1 MKKIEYINA
10 GAGSGKTY
18 RLTHQLA
25 EMISSGKVKP
35 SEVIVTTFT
44 KAAAAEIKS
53 RARKVLL
60 EKGMISEAAQLD
72 SAAIG
77 TIHSVSQMFLN
88 KYWYAINATPEQEV
102 LSDVEKRIYR
112 NRSVSQLI
120 DNADLQL
127 QRKAIDAFYKEFQP
141 QKYSDNI
148 STNNP
153 DFWVDDLEAIV
164 NKCTYYE
171 LNIAAIDSSAEKS
184 KALVRKIF
192 CKEGFL
198 PDEDFYKGMRIAYI
212 QKAKE
217 TYYSHR
223 TDTNRKAYHKARKLT
238 DIQSYSNYVKL
249 YNAYLK
255 SGDDDASK
263 SRVEVLLQSDYYG
276 NIICSCI
283 DAVFDLAK
291 IWMAQY
297 EQFKRDH
304 GVIDYDDMEKGF
316 LALLKNKDVAADI
329 ARNYKLVMVDEF
341 QDCNP
346 MQLKIFNLLSE
357 ILSVNEGL
365 EQNSVWVGDP
375 KQAIYGFRGSNTKL
389 INRIASKFPPLPK
402 TKEEPRNT
410 DENGLK
416 SDTLD
421 CSFRS
426 RESLVDI
433 LNSAFCQ
440 DGLFPE
446 MTIMSA
452 DRKERDEFKHC
463 CEQWFFEDKGGN
475 SGAKEYQDNL
485 ARQIKDIVENQKYI
499 IEPKDE
505 KELRPAQYK
514 DIAILC
520 RKNSNINGIVA
531 ALRAEKIPVYAPEK
545 KILDRAEV
553 QLILSL
559 IQLSQN
565 RDNAHEIASILH
577 LWNDWPT
584 EKILA
589 SRLQNRAKDE
599 EKWMAKGC
607 DELKPIDCVLSHVKN
622 LGLTD
627 KITTLII
634 ELSLYDKVR
643 KWGEGE
649 VRIQN
654 LKSLVETTR
663 GFEAYC
669 SRFGIAP
676 VVEEYITYLN
686 SLSEFETA
694 KDGVSDA
701 VKVYTYH
708 GSKGLEWPVVFLD
721 SLYKS
726 DYDASKFLT
735 RDYFGV
741 REIQKEDC
749 TEEIIPEFELQY
761 IPSPISTSIDVLE
774 ESYIKESPLYESTK
788 ERIYDEMK
796 RLLYVGATRAR
807 DYLITLNFANK
818 DQMRWLQDINM
829 EPSAFN
835 GVTKVFPAIT
845 PKSVKEPPVPGDKAR
860 QKTRDEYPEK
870 LRLYKEYLK
879 VIEDEKEYQ
888 KMRSMPMEYGL
899 RDIEDIKDLD
909 LPERYISPSKLT
921 STDGDNKAE
930 PVIMTVRE
938 KVIDINNIIT
948 DKDGNEH
955 RILSDKIGTCIHNIY
970 AAFDANANDSD
981 AQKESAE
988 RIISNYGLE
997 KYISSPNDLI
1007 ESLRDLYDWL
1017 TKRYGKATEI
1027 KHEYPFNFPVGNGQI
1042 MKGEIDLIWQTEAGD
1057 VVVDFKTHI
1066 GDPEE
1071 LNDPQSPHYLG
1082 HKYIP
1087 QLTAYKQRLE
1097 QAGRTVIARV
1107 LYYNILGK
1115 AIIINS

>member
-44 KAAAAEIKS
+44 KAAAAEIKT

-77 TIHSVSQMFLN
+77 TTHSVSQMFLN
-88 KYWYAINATPEQEV
+88 KYWYAIDATPDQEV

-112 NRSVSQLI
+112 NHSVSQLI

-141 QKYSDNI
+141 QKSSAGI
-148 STNNP
+148 SVNNP
-153 DFWVDDLEAIV
+153 DFWVDELESIV

-171 LNIAAIDSSAEKS
+171 LNEEAIDNSAKQS
-184 KALVRKIF
+184 KELVKKIF
-192 CKEGFL
+192 RKDGVM
-198 PDEDFYKGMRIAYI
+198 PDEDFYKKIRHDYI
-212 QKAKE
+212 QKTKE
-217 TYYSHR
+217 TFYSNQNI
-223 TDTNRKAYHKARKLT
+223 TNRKAYHTARKLT

-255 SGDDDASK
+255 KSDDDASK
-263 SRVEVLLQSDYYG
+263 SHVAALLQSDYYG
-276 NIICSCI
+276 NIICNSI

-297 EQFKRDH
+297 EKFKRDH

-316 LALLKNKDVAADI
+316 LALLKKKEVAADI

-346 MQLKIFNLLSE
+346 MQLKIFNLLSD

-402 TKEEPRNT
+402 TKEESRIT

-426 RESLVDI
+426 RESLVEI
-433 LNSAFCQ
+433 LNRAFCQ

-452 DRKERDEFKHC
+452 DRKERAEFSRC
-463 CEQWFFEDKGGN
+463 CEHWFFEDKVN
-475 SGAKEYQDNL
+475 STKEYQDNL

-520 RKNSNINGIVA
+520 RNNSNINGVVA

-545 KILDRAEV
+545 NILDRAEV

-565 RDNAHEIASILH
+565 RDNAHEIASVLH
-577 LWNDWPT
+577 LWNDWQT

-589 SRLQNRAKDE
+589 SRLQNKANGE
-599 EKWMAKGC
+599 ETWMAKGC

-634 ELSLYDKVR
+634 ELGLYDKVK

-654 LKSLVETTR
+654 LKSLIETTR

-669 SRFGIAP
+669 NRFGIAP
-676 VVEEYITYLN
+676 IVEEYITYLN

-694 KDGVSDA
+694 KDGVADA

-741 REIQKEDC
+741 REIQKEDS
-749 TEEIIPEFELQY
+749 TDKIIPEFELQY
-761 IPSPISTSIDVLE
+761 FPSPISTNLDVLE
-774 ESYIKESPLYESTK
+774 DSYIKETPLYESAK
-788 ERIYDEMK
+788 ERIFDEMK

-807 DYLITLNFANK
+807 DYLITLNFGHK
-818 DQMRWLQDINM
+818 DQMGWLKDINM
-829 EPSAFN
+829 ELSTFK
-835 GVTKVFPAIT
+835 GVTKDFTAIT
-845 PKSVKEPPVPGDKAR
+845 PKSVKEPPVPGDNAR
-860 QKTRDEYPEK
+860 QKTKDEYPEK
-870 LRLYKEYLK
+870 LRLYNEYLLA
-879 VIEDEKEYQ
+879 IEDEKEYQ
-888 KMRSMPMEYGL
+888 KKRSMPMEYEL

-921 STDGDNKAE
+921 STYGDYKAE
-930 PVIMTVRE
+930 PEIMTVRE

-970 AAFDANANDSD
+970 AAFDANANDTD
-981 AQKESAE
+981 AQKKSAE

-997 KYISSPNDLI
+997 KYITSPNDLI
-1007 ESLRDLYDWL
+1007 ESLKDLYNWL
-1017 TKRYGKATEI
+1017 TERYGKATEV
-1027 KHEYPFNFPVGNGQI
+1027 KHEYPFNFPVGNRQI

-1066 GDPEE
+1066 GDPDE
-1071 LNDPQSPHYLG
+1071 LNDSQSPHYLG

-1097 QAGRTVIARV
+1097 QAGRTVVARV
-1107 LYYNILGK
+1107 LYYDILGK
-1115 AIIINS
+1115 AVVF

>member
-112 NRSVSQLI
+112 NSSIAQLI
-120 DNADLQL
+120 DNKDLKQ

-141 QKYSDNI
+141 QKHSDNI
-148 STNNP
+148 NTNNP

-171 LNIAAIDSSAEKS
+171 LNIAAIDNSAEKS

-223 TDTNRKAYHKARKLT
+223 TDTNKKAYRAAKKLS

-255 SGDDDASK
+255 TSDEDAGR
-263 SRVEVLLQSDYYG
+263 SRVAALLQSDYYG
-276 NIICSCI
+276 NIICDCI
-283 DAVFDLAK
+283 DALFSLAK
-291 IWMAQY
+291 IWMSQY

-316 LALLKNKDVAADI
+316 YSLLKNKHVAADI
-329 ARNYKLVMVDEF
+329 SRRYKLVMVDEF

-357 ILSVNEGL
+357 KLSVNEGL

-389 INRIASKFPPLPK
+389 INRIASQFPPLPK
-402 TKEEPRNT
+402 TEEDPRIT
-410 DENGLK
+410 DENGLT
-416 SDTLD
+416 SDTLGR
-421 CSFRS
+421 SFRT
-426 RESLVDI
+426 RRSLVDI

-440 DGLFPE
+440 EGLFPE

-452 DRKERDEFKHC
+452 ERDDRPEFSHC
-463 CEQWFFEDKGGN
+463 CEHWFFEDNGHN
-475 SGAKEYQDNL
+475 QKEYYDNL
-485 ARQIKDIVENQKYI
+485 ARQIKVIVENQKYV

-505 KELRPAQYK
+505 NVLRPAEYK

-520 RKNSNINGIVA
+520 RTNTQISNIVS
-531 ALRAEKIPVYAPEK
+531 ALRAENIPVYAPER
-545 KILDRAEV
+545 KIMDRAEI

-559 IQLSQN
+559 LQLSQN
-565 RDNAHEIASILH
+565 RNNAHEIASVLH
-577 LWNDWPT
+577 LWNDWTT
-584 EKILA
+584 EQVLA
-589 SRLQNRAKDE
+589 SRLQSKANG
-599 EKWMAKGC
+599 EKNWMAEGC
-607 DELKPIDCVLSHVKN
+607 EELKTVDCVLAHTKN
-622 LGLTD
+622 TGLTD
-627 KITTLII
+627 KITTIII
-634 ELSLYDKVR
+634 ELGLYDKVK

-654 LKSLVETTR
+654 MRSLIETTR

-669 SRFGIAP
+669 TRFGVAP
-676 VVEEYITYLN
+676 LVEEYITYLN
-686 SLSEFETA
+686 SLSDFETSKEGA
-694 KDGVSDA
+694 SDA
-701 VKVYTYH
+701 VKVRTYH

-741 REIQKEDC
+741 REIQKEDD
-749 TEEIIPEFELQY
+749 TDNIIPEFELQY

-774 ESYIKESPLYESTK
+774 ESYIKESSLYESTK
-788 ERIYDEMK
+788 KRIYDEMK

-818 DQMRWLQDINM
+818 DKMGWLQDIKM
-829 EPSAFN
+829 ELGAFN
-835 GVTKVFPAIT
+835 GSQKYFPAIT

-870 LRLYKEYLK
+870 LRLYNEYLQS
-879 VIEDEKEYQ
+879 IEAEKEYQ
-888 KMRSMPMEYGL
+888 KMRLMPRNYVL
-899 RDIEDIKDLD
+899 RDIGDIIDLD
-909 LPERYISPSKLT
+909 CPERYISPSRLSKKDCE
-921 STDGDNKAE
+921 SVVV
-930 PVIMTVRE
+930 PVMETVRTSS
-938 KVIDINNIIT
+938 VPVN
-948 DKDGNEH
+948 DKRERDGHEYTVAH
-955 RILSDKIGTCIHNIY
+955 SIIGTCIHNIY
-970 AAFDANANDSD
+970 AACLSD
-981 AQKESAE
+981 GTEPSDGEFGIYVRKASH
-988 RIISNYGLE
+988 IIENFNLCDVLP
-997 KYISSPNDLI
+997 SPEEI
-1007 ESLRDLYDWL
+1007 IRSLFSLYDWL
-1017 TKRYGKATEI
+1017 TKRYGKATHI
-1027 KHEYPFNFPVGNGQI
+1027 LHELPFNFPVGNGQI
-1042 MKGEIDLIWQTEAGD
+1042 MKGEIDLIWRTEEGD
-1057 VVVDFKTHI
+1057 VIVDFKNYMDEADALLDIHSDYYV
-1066 GDPEE
+1066 G
-1071 LNDPQSPHYLG
+1071 NHYV
-1082 HKYIP
+1082 P

-1097 QAGRTVIARV
+1097 QAGRKVTECV

-1115 AIIINS
+1115 AIVF